1 MKAFRSVIAFFTI
14 VQVISCTAQPSN
26 KQAEATENNSDK
38 IEAYYFHFTARCATC
53 KTIEARAKENLETL
67 YPNLFKQGLI
77 TFQSVNLEE
86 APTMQLAEK
95 LGVSGQTLLIVKGD
109 KKINTIIG
117 VGLAIGLSM
126 LVYFGFTKGFMIP
139 LPTGK
144 LWEMLGIT
152 LPF

>member
-14 VQVISCTAQPSN
+14 VQVISCTAQPSK

-109 KKINTIIG
+109 KKINLTNEGFLYAVVKPEKFKEIINEK
-117 VGLAIGLSM
+117 VDGLLAQ
-126 LVYFGFTKGFMIP
+126 
-139 LPTGK
+139 
-144 LWEMLGIT
+144 
-152 LPF
+152 